1 MKQKH
6 DEQERISIEQAYLTV
21 KEVAQYLGMKTSTV
35 YARVPEIPH
44 YRIGNLI
51 RFRKED
57 VDAWME
63 TRREGARGHRSGTK
77 QPISAIDIDDI
88 VRTTIDALKARSY
101 NSSGKSDH
109 VRDLRKEVKNGTI

>member
-1 MKQKH
+1 M
-6 DEQERISIEQAYLTV
+6 EQGYLTV

-35 YARVPEIPH
+35 YALVPEIPH

-57 VDAWME
+57 IDTWLATKRE
-63 TRREGARGHRSGTK
+63 ESNIRHTGTTRAKSV
-77 QPISAIDIDDI
+77 PSIDNI
-88 VRTTIDALKARSY
+88 VRKTIDAAKTGSY

-109 VRDLRKEVKNGTI
+109 VKDLRKEVKNGTI

>member
-1 MKQKH
+1 M
-6 DEQERISIEQAYLTV
+6 EQGYLTV

-35 YARVPEIPH
+35 YALVPEIPH

-57 VDAWME
+57 IDVWMATKRE
-63 TRREGARGHRSGTK
+63 ESKMRQTGTTRTK
-77 QPISAIDIDDI
+77 TLPIIDDI
-88 VRTTIDALKARSY
+88 VRKTIDAAKSGSY

-109 VRDLRKEVKNGTI
+109 VKDLRKEVKNGNI

>member
-1 MKQKH
+1 M
-6 DEQERISIEQAYLTV
+6 EQGYLTV

-35 YARVPEIPH
+35 YTLVPEIPH

-51 RFRKED
+51 RFRKDD

-63 TRREGARGHRSGTK
+63 TKREQAGHHTGIRKITSAR
-77 QPISAIDIDDI
+77 DVDDI
-88 VRTTIDALKARSY
+88 VRKTIDAAKTGSY

-109 VRDLRKEVKNGTI
+109 VKDLRKEVKNGII